1 MIHLTYYI
9 QADAYV
15 AGNFT
20 YVPSTSIQ
28 KKKPRPFSIIL
39 IQIHFFMGNNL
50 PSDLEWTFEIS
61 TDDWKSK
68 GKLISVY

>member
-1 MIHLTYYI
+1 
-9 QADAYV
+9 
-15 AGNFT
+15 
-20 YVPSTSIQ
+20 
-28 KKKPRPFSIIL
+28 
-39 IQIHFFMGNNL
+39 MGNNL